1 MNKVALITGGNKGLG
16 LETARQLA
24 AKGVTV
30 VIGARDKAKGDA
42 AVVELK
48 KGGADAHDVVL
59 DVTDGD
65 TLGPAVRFI
74 EQKWGRLDILVN
86 NAGISRARGEGG
98 KEGDLDG
105 APSTVSQGVL
115 REVFDTNFFGLIA
128 GTQAFLPLVRKAAG
142 GAGRIVNLSSI
153 LGSMAEHQDPKS
165 PIYGYLMTAYNSSKA
180 AVNMYT
186 VQLAHELR
194 DTKIKVN
201 AVHPGWV
208 KTDMGGSEAPMELV
222 DGAKTSVA
230 MALLGAD
237 GPTGGYFHMGETLR
251 W

>member
-1 MNKVALITGGNKGLG
+1 MASSSVALITGANKGLG

-30 VIGARDKAKGDA
+30 VIGARDKARGEEA
-42 AVVELK
+42 AAQLRETR
-48 KGGADAHDVVL
+48 ADAYAVRL

-65 TLGPAVRFI
+65 TLGPAVRFV

-86 NAGISRARGEGG
+86 NAGISLAG
-98 KEGDLDG
+98 KGDG
-105 APSTVSQGVL
+105 APSTVSQQAM

-128 GTQAFLPLVRKAAG
+128 VTQAFLPLVQKSP
-142 GAGRIVNLSSI
+142 AGRIVNLSSI

-165 PIYGYLMTAYNSSKA
+165 PIYGYLVTAYNTSKA
-180 AVNMYT
+180 AVNMFT
-186 VQLAHELR
+186 VQLAQELK

-208 KTDMGGSEAPMELV
+208 QTDMGGPNAPMKLE

-230 MALLGAD
+230 MALLGPD
-237 GPTGGYFHMGETLR
+237 GPTGGCFHMGERLR